1 MQAQHQ
7 LALEHLAEIEAEE
20 DAGMEEEDV
29 KDLDQ

>member
-1 MQAQHQ
+1 